1 MSTLSLFSD
10 GSVNPKTQVGYGAY
24 LAFTGPIPS
33 LAFLQTQIQVRRFE
47 ATSSTQL
54 ELQNLIGALEEVKDK
69 ATRFIIYTDSQHII
83 RLLERRS
90 RLEENNYFSKKGKRL
105 KQADLYQVFYELT
118 DQLTC
123 EFVKVKGHQASR
135 YKEEIDQVFTLVDK
149 AARIAIRKEKPS
161 V

>member
-33 LAFLQTQIQVRRFE
+33 LAFLQTQIQLRRFE

-69 ATRFIIYTDSQHII
+69 ATSFIIYTDSQHII

-105 KQADLYQVFYELT
+105 KQADLYQAFYRLT

-123 EFVKVKGHQASR
+123 EFVKIKGHQASR
-135 YKEEIDQVFTLVDK
+135 HKEEIDQVFTLVDK
-149 AARIAIRKEKPS
+149 AARVAIRQEKPS
-161 V
+161 I